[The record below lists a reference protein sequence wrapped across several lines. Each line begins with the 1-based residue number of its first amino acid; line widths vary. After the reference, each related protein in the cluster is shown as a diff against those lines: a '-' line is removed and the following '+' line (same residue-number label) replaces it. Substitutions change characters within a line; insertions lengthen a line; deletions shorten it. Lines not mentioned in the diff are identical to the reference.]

1 MVTLTVRPPDFDL
14 PQHYLQALE
23 IKESGRAIKMPE
35 MYGWNPD
42 YPLRPFQEIGVAY
55 LLAARKAILA
65 DATGLGKTIQLL
77 ALIQTLKSLEAPY
90 RTLCVVPNYKSEMQW
105 WGEANKFTDLLTVP
119 ILGEK
124 PERIMQMSS
133 WWELMLTRPGYLLRD
148 LEYLMEQ
155 DYDIFIFDEAS
166 LARHHSAKTAQAM
179 KALAYRAGRV
189 ILSDATPIQKSIED
203 MHSLLEAFNL
213 NIFGPLTAFNR
224 RYIRR
229 EPVTFRK
236 GRRIIHTSKIV
247 GYQNMNEFKE
257 RCRPFYIRRKPK
269 DVEAEMPEL
278 VVKDVWLT
286 PGKEQQ
292 AAYKASMGKTLEA
305 GTSAARGRMA
315 RIKSGYHAMQG
326 ACDSTYAIDP
336 GSAKSVKLDWIMN
349 TLQNDLTEE
358 KVIIFS
364 QWKPVLFHL
373 EKLLEEAGI
382 SFRAF
387 TGDQDNAE
395 KDAAYDAFW
404 NDDSMRVLLGTTAL
418 ERSLNLQKS
427 AYLIAINQIWNPRRM
442 EQLVG
447 RINRM
452 GSEHATCCLINL
464 LTEGTV
470 EEKLHMRMSAESAA
484 GDYTFGEK
492 SDLFEALSEE
502 DLLALIR
509 E

>member
-1 MVTLTVRPPDFDL
+1 
-14 PQHYLQALE
+14 
-23 IKESGRAIKMPE
+23 MPH
-35 MYGWNPD
+35 MDGWNYD
-42 YPLRPFQEIGVAY
+42 HPLMPFQETGVGY
-55 LLAARKAILA
+55 LLTARKAILA
-65 DATGLGKTIQLL
+65 DATGLGKTVQLL
-77 ALIQTLKSLEAPY
+77 ALIQTLKSLEQPY

-105 WGEANKFTDLLTVP
+105 WGEASKFTDLLTVAT
-119 ILGEK
+119 LGEK
-124 PERIMQMSS
+124 PERIMQTSS
-133 WWELMLTRPGYLLRD
+133 WWELLLTRPGYLLRD

-155 DYDIFIFDEAS
+155 DFDIFIMDEAS
-166 LARHHSAKTAQAM
+166 LARHHSAKTSQAM
-179 KALAYRAGRV
+179 KALARKADRV
-189 ILSDATPIQKSIED
+189 YLADATPIQKSIED
-203 MHSLLEAFNL
+203 MHSLLEAFYL
-213 NIFGPLTAFNR
+213 NIFGSLTAFNR
-224 RYIRR
+224 RYVRR

-247 GYQNMNEFKE
+247 GYQNMSEFRE

-286 PGKEQQ
+286 PTKEQL
-292 AAYKASMGKTLEA
+292 AAYKMGKGKTLEA
-305 GTSAARGRMA
+305 GTGAARGRMA
-315 RIKSGYHAMQG
+315 RIKAGYHTMQG
-326 ACDSTYAIDP
+326 ACDSTYAVEP
-336 GSAKSVKLDWIMN
+336 GNPKSVKLDWIMN

-373 EKLLEEAGI
+373 QKLLEEAEIGH
-382 SFRAF
+382 RVF
-387 TGDQDNAE
+387 TGDQGNAE
-395 KDAAYDAFW
+395 KDTAYADFW
-404 NDDSMRVLLGTTAL
+404 DDDSVRVLLGTTAL

-447 RINRM
+447 RIKRM
-452 GSEHATCCLINL
+452 GSEHSTCYLINL

-470 EEKLHMRMSAESAA
+470 EEKLHLKMAAESAA
-484 GDYTFGEK
+484 GDYTFGEE